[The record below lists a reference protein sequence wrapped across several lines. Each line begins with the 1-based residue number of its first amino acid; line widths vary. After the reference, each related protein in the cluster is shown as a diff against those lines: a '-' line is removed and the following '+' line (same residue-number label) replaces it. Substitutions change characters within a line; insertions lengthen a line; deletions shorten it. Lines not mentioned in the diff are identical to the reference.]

1 MKRAR
6 PGFPLPLA
14 ATVLLLLSV
23 AQVRAQTAQ
32 PHDEFL
38 CGPLLP
44 CLSAPG
50 GASAHPEC
58 KSALTVIFERLRAG
72 QGFPSCPQ
80 SGIKVSP
87 EGYSPYMDCDRGYR
101 AVETESRVVVCRG
114 VAPDGRVIAI
124 TAKARANPQ
133 YVDITFLNGFNVRLW
148 YSRGS

>member
-1 MKRAR
+1 MAQKALCTSRLNTASTAAGLSASQSA
-6 PGFPLPLA
+6 PGRNCWQNRLA
-14 ATVLLLLSV
+14 T
-23 AQVRAQTAQ
+23 
-32 PHDEFL
+32 
-38 CGPLLP
+38 C
-44 CLSAPG
+44 APG